1 MPVHNHQL
9 IAVALLGDFQDGNA
23 SPAVIDEF
31 KSALIVAYE
40 QALESGVSPVHALGA
55 MLDWA
60 SLEFRRCAGLPFVD
74 G

>member
-1 MPVHNHQL
+1 MSVYDHRL
-9 IAVALLGDFQDGNA
+9 IAVALLGDFQGGNA

-40 QALESGVSPVHALGA
+40 QALESGISPAYALGA
-55 MLDWA
+55 ILDWA
-60 SLEFRRCAGLPFVD
+60 SLEFKRCVGLPYVD